1 MSKFPKL
8 TIFGL
13 GVALV
18 SALSFFAGSG
28 IASLLRPGSP
38 LIAEKEVT
46 PPASLE
52 EAFGV
57 FWEAWKIV
65 EEEFYQQ
72 PVNTLQL
79 TYGAVQGALE
89 TLDDPNTFFVPPSH
103 RFILDDLE
111 GSFEGI
117 GAVVDLNDQGYLV
130 IVEPLEGRPADLAGL
145 QAGDVVLAVDGA
157 SIQGMSLWETIALIR
172 GPEGTSV
179 RLTIRREGVAETLE
193 VEIIRQRIEIETV
206 EYSMLEEGIAY
217 LQLTEFNA
225 IAADKVR
232 AALIDLLAQNPRGL
246 ILDLRDNPGG
256 FVSSVEAIG
265 EELLPEGVLFYETG
279 KDGEREEHR
288 VSGAGLATEIPLVVL
303 INAGSASASE
313 ILAGA
318 VQDHGRGVLIGEPS
332 FGKGSVQ
339 LEHTLSDG
347 SGLRVTTAHWFTPDG
362 RGIDGQGLTPDI
374 LIEITQEDQEAGRDP
389 QLAAAVEYLLQET
402 SSMAW
407 LSIFAEV

>member
-1 MSKFPKL
+1 MSKLLRLGAFAA
-8 TIFGL
+8 

-18 SALSFFAGSG
+18 STLSFFAGSG
-28 IASLLRPGSP
+28 IAFLLRPGSP
-38 LIAEKEVT
+38 LVT
-46 PPASLE
+46 ESRPPSSVE

-65 EEEFYQQ
+65 GDEFYQQ
-72 PVNTLQL
+72 PVDPLDL
-79 TYGAVQGALE
+79 TYGAIDGSLE
-89 TLDDPNTFFVPPSH
+89 TLDDPNSFFVPPSH
-103 RFILDDLE
+103 RFILDDLD

-145 QAGDVVLAVDGA
+145 QAGDVVLAVDGS
-157 SIQGMSLWETIALIR
+157 SIQGMSLWEIIALIR

-179 RLTIRREGVAETLE
+179 QLTIRREGVEE
-193 VEIIRQRIEIETV
+193 PFDIEIIRQRIEIETV
-206 EYSMLEEGIAY
+206 EYRLLENGIAY

-225 IAADKVR
+225 IAADKVQ
-232 AALIDLLAQNPRGL
+232 AALTDLLAQNPRGL

-256 FVSSVEAIG
+256 FVTSVEAIG
-265 EELLPEGVLFYETG
+265 EEFLPAGLLFYETS
-279 KDGEREEHR
+279 KDGEREEHTI
-288 VSGAGLATEIPLVVL
+288 SGTGLATDIPLVVL

-318 VQDHGRGVLIGEPS
+318 VQDRGRGVLIGVQS

-339 LEHTLSDG
+339 IEHTLSDG

-362 RGIDGQGLTPDI
+362 REIDGEGLTPDI
-374 LIEITQEDQEAGRDP
+374 VVEFTPEDEEAGRDP
-389 QLAAAVEYLLQET
+389 QLDAAVEYLLQEA
-402 SSMAW
+402 SSTA
-407 LSIFAEV
+407 LLPIFAEV